1 MKRSER
7 KYMSS
12 LNSNLFQAS
21 FLGACLVLCE
31 EIQSISSFGE
41 AIKLPDAT
49 SALEM
54 VQKS

>member
-1 MKRSER
+1 M
-7 KYMSS
+7 
-12 LNSNLFQAS
+12 
-21 FLGACLVLCE
+21 LCE

-54 VQKS
+54 VQKAKQLSPQPYYLAVIHVCEAQHQVH